1 MCSPTD
7 AAARRL
13 SISTLAD
20 ETLART
26 VCLQFL
32 ATALNFSKTAIT
44 FKLFS
49 FVSFFSQSP

>member
-7 AAARRL
+7 AAARRF

-26 VCLQFL
+26 VCLRFL